1 MFCDMSFADYY
12 IWLKAAHV
20 AAALLF
26 VGGVVATSLTLALL
40 PTMLGD
46 SAPFVTGMRRYDRWV
61 TVPAII
67 MVWLFGT
74 GLAVS
79 GAWFGQGWLSAKLGF
94 VVLLSGLHGV
104 QSGRL
109 RRIEAGASPAM
120 SRSLPF
126 VLFAAIAIAVLA
138 VAKP

>member
-1 MFCDMSFADYY
+1 MNVADYY

-26 VGGVVATSLTLALL
+26 VGGVTVTSLTLALL
-40 PTMLGD
+40 PGMPGEC
-46 SAPFVTGMRRYDRWV
+46 ARFVAGVRRYDRWV

-67 MVWLFGT
+67 SVWTFGA
-74 GLAVS
+74 GLAIS
-79 GAWFGQGWLSAKLGF
+79 GAWFGQGWLNAKLGF
-94 VVLLSGLHGV
+94 VVLISGLHGI

-109 RRIEAGASPAM
+109 RKIEAGASPAA
-120 SRSLPF
+120 SRTLPLI
-126 VLFAAIAIAVLA
+126 VLAAIAIAVLA

>member
-1 MFCDMSFADYY
+1 MSFADYY
-12 IWLKAAHV
+12 VWLKAAHV

-26 VGGVVATSLTLALL
+26 VGGVILTSLTLALAS
-40 PTMLGD
+40 TMPGG
-46 SAPFVTGMRRYDRWV
+46 SEPFIAAIRCYDRWV

-67 MVWLFGT
+67 AVWLLGT

-79 GAWFGQGWLSAKLGF
+79 GAWFGQGWLNAKLGV

-109 RRIEAGASPAM
+109 RRIAAGAPPTT
-120 SRSLPF
+120 SRSLPL
-126 VLFAAIAIAVLA
+126 VLLAAIAIAVLA